1 MLFFTKE
8 NYIMKINSNH
18 PLAKHGL
25 VVGEQ
30 VNHNGINY
38 TVENESFGRYEL
50 KPDRLCCWK
59 GRTVY

>member
-1 MLFFTKE
+1 
-8 NYIMKINSNH
+8 MKIKSNH

-38 TVENESFGRYEL
+38 TVQDESFGQYQLEPEL
-50 KPDRLCCWK
+50 LCSWK
-59 GRTVY
+59 CKSCY

>member
-18 PLAKHGL
+18 PLARHGL
-25 VVGEQ
+25 IVGEQ

-38 TVENESFGRYEL
+38 TVENENFGRYEL
-50 KPDRLCCWK
+50 EPDGLCCWK
-59 GRTVY
+59 GRSCY

>member
-1 MLFFTKE
+1 
-8 NYIMKINSNH
+8 MKINSNH